1 VTQPPGKPT
10 PAAGRDIAAKTSG
23 VPVRYKVVAFTV
35 SLAALTYL
43 DRVCISVMA
52 PYLMQDFALTQIQMS
67 YVFSAFT
74 LSYAIFEIP
83 TAWWADRIGS
93 RKVVTRI
100 VAWWSAF
107 TMASGAAFNYASLL
121 TIRFLFGAGEAG
133 AWPNA
138 ARVFS
143 RWIPAGERGK
153 VQGIFFAGA
162 HLSGGVTPLLVT
174 WLLGRMSWRAV
185 FVTCGCL
192 GLAWASAWYRWFRDE
207 PAEHAAVSAAERE
220 KILSERRL
228 PASHAEQR
236 GAWARIARHP
246 SVLPL
251 CLMYVANTYGFY
263 FLITWLPTYLATARG
278 FSQTELGLFAGL
290 PLILSVVA
298 DIFGGLTTD
307 SLTHRFGLRFGRC
320 SVGAGGY
327 LVAALAMLAG
337 AVVTEPRTAAVLIA
351 VAAAASMFTLAP
363 SWAACIDIGGR
374 HSGVLSAAMNT
385 SGQIGG
391 ILSPIVLA
399 YIVAIFANW
408 AIPLYVM
415 AGLYFMACVCWLLI
429 RPDHPLET

>member
-1 VTQPPGKPT
+1 MNVV
-10 PAAGRDIAAKTSG
+10 AAPRRAG
-23 VPVRYKVVAFTV
+23 VPVRYRVVAFAV

-52 PYLMQDFALTQIQMS
+52 PHIMEDFGLSQIEMS

-83 TAWWADRIGS
+83 TAWWADKVGS
-93 RKVVTRI
+93 RRVLARI
-100 VAWWSAF
+100 VAWWSSF
-107 TMASGAAFNYASLL
+107 TILSGAAFNYASLL
-121 TIRFLFGAGEAG
+121 AVRFLFGAGEAG

-143 RWIPAGERGK
+143 RWIPAGERGM

-162 HLSGGVTPLLVT
+162 HLSGGVTPVIVAWMLGFLT
-174 WLLGRMSWRAV
+174 WRWV
-185 FVTCGCL
+185 FFVCGTVGFL
-192 GLAWASAWYRWFRDE
+192 WVAYWYYWFRDE
-207 PAEHAAVSAAERE
+207 PAEHPSISPAETE
-220 KILSERRL
+220 KIMRERTL
-228 PASHAEQR
+228 PAAHGEHA
-236 GAWARIARHP
+236 GAWTRMFRHG
-246 SVLPL
+246 SFIPL

-263 FLITWLPTYLATARG
+263 FLITWLPTYLAKARG
-278 FSQTELGLFAGL
+278 FAAGELGLFAGL
-290 PLILSVVA
+290 PLMLSVIA
-298 DIFGGLTTD
+298 DLCGGFTTD
-307 SLTHRFGLRFGRC
+307 RLTRRFGLRFGRV

-327 LVAALAMLAG
+327 LIATLAMLGG

-399 YIVAIFANW
+399 YIVDIFANW

-415 AGLYFMACVCWLLI
+415 AGLYAMATISWLFI
-429 RPDHPLET
+429 RPDRPIEEIGAGG